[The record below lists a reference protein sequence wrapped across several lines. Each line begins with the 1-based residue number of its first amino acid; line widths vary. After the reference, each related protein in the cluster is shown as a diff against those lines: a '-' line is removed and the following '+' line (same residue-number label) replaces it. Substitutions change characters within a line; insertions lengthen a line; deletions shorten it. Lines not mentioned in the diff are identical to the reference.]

1 MAGEQEVERWAE
13 RAMDVLDRKFMSE
26 GNTMT
31 QEDYDAE
38 VRIINVVAEDAMA
51 PTQPAR
57 KQKIHPR
64 HYPDVQSFT
73 LAYVANEL
81 IAYPKPSAMDDY
93 LEAKAKLDTRAQVA
107 QDASERAYEIYDDF
121 LEHAQELYE
130 RGVGPSWD

>member
-1 MAGEQEVERWAE
+1 MSNEQEVERWAE

-31 QEDYDAE
+31 QSDYDAE
-38 VRIINVVAEDAMA
+38 VRIIKVVADDAMSPRQTA
-51 PTQPAR
+51 QKR
-57 KQKIHPR
+57 KINPR
-64 HYPDVQSFT
+64 FYTDVKSFT
-73 LAYVANEL
+73 EAYVANEL
-81 IAYPKPSAMDDY
+81 IAYPKPDRTDDY
-93 LEAKAKLDTRAQVA
+93 LEAKAKLDIRAQVA